1 MFDLLKKGVL
11 AGLGA
16 AVLTRDKILEA
27 TRNLV
32 EEGKLSSD
40 EAETLTDELIKS
52 GEKEWEEAGAKIHS
66 SFRKVSE
73 SLEVVR
79 KKEFLELL
87 ARVETL
93 EQRLGELEKERAEAQ
108 ASETA

>member
-1 MFDLLKKGVL
+1 MLDLIKKGML

-16 AVLTRDKILEA
+16 AVLTRDKVLEA
-27 TRNLV
+27 TRKLV
-32 EEGKLSSD
+32 DEGKLSND

-52 GEKEWEEAGAKIHS
+52 GEREWEEAGAKIHS

-79 KKEFLELL
+79 KKDFLDLL
-87 ARVETL
+87 AKVETL
-93 EQRLGELEKERAEAQ
+93 EQRLAELEKERAQTATP
-108 ASETA
+108 ETE